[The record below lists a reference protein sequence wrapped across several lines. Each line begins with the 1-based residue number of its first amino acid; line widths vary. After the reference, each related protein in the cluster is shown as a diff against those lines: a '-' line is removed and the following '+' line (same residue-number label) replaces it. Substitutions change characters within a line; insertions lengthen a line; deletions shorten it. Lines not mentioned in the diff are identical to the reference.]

1 MESSKFKCNYCF
13 KEYTRKSFYKKH
25 VACCEIINNSKKENR
40 LLREEDDLPSQDQV
54 FQVVKELVFNYEKLK
69 KEMEEIKRHVY
80 KTKRKMY
87 LVDWLNNNKK
97 INKNITNYINDIEIN
112 VSDIVNNNMEKIYKL
127 LFTEKENIP
136 IYCFDQKKNIIFIF
150 DEEWKICSDEKFIE
164 IIDLL
169 NSRILRMITNYNL
182 ESTNEYCNLIKEII
196 NNNDYK
202 LIRKNVFQA
211 IKTNITNIVEYEFV

>member
-112 VSDIVNNNMEKIYKL
+112 VSDIVNNNMEKIFKL

-169 NSRILRMITNYNL
+169 NSRILKMITNYNL
-182 ESTNEYCNLIKEII
+182 ESSNEYCNLIKEII

>member
-1 MESSKFKCNYCF
+1 MESTKFKCNYCF

-87 LVDWLNNNKK
+87 LIDWLNNQKK
-97 INKNITNYINDIEIN
+97 LNKNITDYINDVEIN
-112 VSDIVNNNMEKIYKL
+112 VSDVINNNMEKIFKL

-150 DEEWKICSDEKFIE
+150 EEEWKICSDEKFVE

-182 ESTNEYCNLIKEII
+182 ESSNDYCNLIKEII

-202 LIRKNVFQA
+202 LIRKKVFQA